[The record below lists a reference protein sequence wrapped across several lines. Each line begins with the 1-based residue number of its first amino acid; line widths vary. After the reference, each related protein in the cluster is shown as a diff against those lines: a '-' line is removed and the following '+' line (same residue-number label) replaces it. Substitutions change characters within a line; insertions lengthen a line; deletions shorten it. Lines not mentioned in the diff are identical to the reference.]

1 MEKSPENKTYQVGKT
16 QSIILLVVLTLLYL
30 LAYAD
35 RQIFSVALQ
44 PMKVALGLSDTEL
57 GILQA
62 VFNIGL
68 GILAI
73 PGSILVDRWSRR
85 KTIGLMAL
93 LWSVATFATGL
104 CKNFTQLLIPR
115 SIVGVGEAG
124 YFPGGGGWLSV
135 VFPKDRRARILAIFG
150 VGAALGVIIGS
161 LVGGQIIARTHDWSS
176 PFWIFAIP
184 GIILGIV
191 VFFFKDYATIK
202 QSEGGEA
209 NKGFWAEWMGLFK
222 IKSFTVVIVGQAFW
236 ALFYMTFLGWLVAFL
251 MRGYGLDAGQA
262 GMIFAGAALV
272 GVIFA
277 PIGGWLT
284 DLWHRHHKAGRAY
297 MMLAIQAANVV
308 TLLAAILA
316 MGVVSLPVYIGIIMC
331 TTIATGMIAG
341 TAATLL
347 SDVLPVKHRASGM
360 AWNMV
365 FNYLIGASLG
375 SWIVGVA
382 SDAFGGGA
390 NGLKMAF
397 LCISPALIIAFLV
410 HVINTRKVYVED
422 SARCSDQV
430 FDEQKV

>member
-1 MEKSPENKTYQVGKT
+1 METLAEKKTYQVGKV
-16 QSIILLVVLTLLYL
+16 QAGLLLAVLTLLYL

-57 GILQA
+57 GILQS

-93 LWSVATFATGL
+93 LWSIATFATGL
-104 CKNFTQLLIPR
+104 CKNFVQLLIPR

-135 VFPKDRRARILAIFG
+135 VFPKDKRARILAIFG
-150 VGAALGVIIGS
+150 IGAALGVIIGS

-184 GIILGIV
+184 GVILGII

-202 QSEGGEA
+202 QKGEGEVS
-209 NKGFWAEWMGLFK
+209 KGFWAEWLGLFK
-222 IKSFTVVIVGQAFW
+222 IKSYTVVIVGQGFW

-251 MRGYGLDAGQA
+251 MRGYNLDAGQA

-277 PIGGWLT
+277 PFGGWLT
-284 DLWHRHHKAGRAY
+284 DVWHRHHKAGRAY
-297 MMLAIQAANVV
+297 MMVVLQAANVV
-308 TLLAAILA
+308 TLGAAVLA
-316 MGVVSLPVYIGIIMC
+316 MGLVSLPVYIVIIMF

-347 SDVLPVKHRASGM
+347 SDVLPIKHRSSGM

-365 FNYLIGASLG
+365 GNYLIGASLG
-375 SWIVGVA
+375 SWLSGVA

-390 NGLKMAF
+390 NGLKMGL
-397 LCISPALIIAFLV
+397 LCIFPAIIISFLV
-410 HVINTRKVYVED
+410 HLINTRKIYVED

-430 FDEQKV
+430 FDEHK